1 MLTEP
6 HRQKTRSNAVNM
18 KISHFDISDS
28 TNIFR
33 TRASLTV
40 ACLLLKRSALLK
52 LLFIRELGS
61 GRDITYNLTTQ

>member
-6 HRQKTRSNAVNM
+6 HRQKTRSNAVNI

-28 TNIFR
+28 TNIFT

-40 ACLLLKRSALLK
+40 ACLLLKRSATV
-52 LLFIRELGS
+52 ELS
-61 GRDITYNLTTQ
+61 